1 MKKIVALVA
10 LAALLGGC
18 SSAPKENVTSCKQ
31 AMQGIEITSNFIS
44 DESGKVLRLEQSSTQ
59 EIPEDQIELAKES
72 LEAQKA
78 SSTNMD
84 GVTLEYTMNGNVITA
99 NVTYDLAKLSDDM
112 LLQFGFV
119 DDFKDENGNIN
130 IDKVTEL
137 YTTIGI
143 ECTAK

>member
-1 MKKIVALVA
+1 MKKLVVLVA
-10 LAALLGGC
+10 LAALLAGC

-44 DESGKVLRLEQSSTQ
+44 DESGKVIRLEQTSVQ
-59 EIPEDQIELAKES
+59 EVPEDQIELAKQS
-72 LEAQKA
+72 LETQKA
-78 SSTNMD
+78 SSTSMD
-84 GVTLEYTMNGNVITA
+84 GVTMDYTMNGNQITA
-99 NVTYDLAKLSDDM
+99 NVTYDLTKLSDDM

-137 YTTIGI
+137 YSTIGV
-143 ECTAK
+143 ECTKK

>member
-1 MKKIVALVA
+1 
-10 LAALLGGC
+10 
-18 SSAPKENVTSCKQ
+18 
-31 AMQGIEITSNFIS
+31 MQGIEITSNFIS